1 MASLALICLLAVAA
15 AIAAAIAESAVAPG
29 TKPNI
34 ILLFNDDQDI
44 TLGGTTPMAF
54 TEKLMSTGATVD
66 NFFVNT
72 PVCCP
77 SRTTLLSGG
86 YPHNWHTTT
95 GGCMHMNVMNDQFRQ
110 RTIGIYMKALGYTT
124 GQFGKLLNP
133 NGVAAYCAK
142 TNAVPVPG
150 FDSYLTMCNDNRYFG
165 NTFTSNG
172 TFVEKGKDPEDYLT
186 SVIGNHSLD
195 FIEAS
200 LQAGRP
206 FFAYISPHAP
216 HVPATPAPWYAD
228 KFSDKQAP
236 RTPNYNYSAAD
247 HHYVIRSQPI
257 LTSKEGNE
265 SDALFRDRWRSLL
278 SVDDITKD
286 VVSLLEK
293 YDQVDNTYILWT
305 SDHGFQLGQFRL
317 PSCKLQPYDHD
328 IRVPFRIKGPGLKQG
343 SHSFVASMVDV
354 APTIIEL
361 GGGTVPEEMDGHS
374 FASLLMSDS
383 SAPKDETRDRMTIE
397 YWTLG
402 NVIRYGHYID
412 MPNNTYIGIRLVN
425 DTHNYLYVEYYQ
437 DVKEMKFTDKGF
449 EFELF
454 DVSKDPY
461 QMKNLY
467 GTPEADDQLVT
478 ELHEYL
484 HKQVVCKGQEECK
497 L

>member
-1 MASLALICLLAVAA
+1 MLFCLLAITAGV
-15 AIAAAIAESAVAPG
+15 IESAATAV

-44 TLGGTTPMAF
+44 TLGGATPMAF
-54 TEKLMSTGATVD
+54 TEKLMSTGAIVD

-77 SRTTLLSGG
+77 SRTTLLTGG
-86 YPHNWHTTT
+86 YPHNWHTTQ
-95 GGCMHMNVMNDQFRQ
+95 GGCMHMDVMNDHFRQ
-110 RTIGIYMKALGYTT
+110 STVGVFMKSLGYTT

-142 TNAVPVPG
+142 SNAIPLPG

-172 TFVEKGKDPEDYLT
+172 TFVEKGKDPQDYLT
-186 SVIGNHSLD
+186 SVIGNHSHD

-228 KFSDKQAP
+228 KFSDMKAP

-257 LTSKEGNE
+257 MTSKEGDE

-286 VVSLLEK
+286 FMKLLEK

-328 IRVPFRIKGPGLKQG
+328 IRVPFRIKGPGVTSG

-374 FASLLMSDS
+374 FAKLLMSDTS
-383 SAPKDETRDRMTIE
+383 VSQEDKARDRMTIE

-402 NVIRYGHYID
+402 NVVRYGHYID

-425 DTHNYLYVEYYQ
+425 DTHNYLYVEFYK
-437 DVKEMKFTDKGF
+437 DVTETTFSDDGF

-484 HKQVVCKGQEECK
+484 HKQVVCKGQTECK

>member
-1 MASLALICLLAVAA
+1 MAFLTLICVLAVTAT
-15 AIAAAIAESAVAPG
+15 IAESAVAPG

-77 SRTTLLSGG
+77 SRTTMLTGG

-95 GGCMHMNVMNDQFRQ
+95 GGCMHMDTDNDRFRKSIFGLNLQ
-110 RTIGIYMKALGYTT
+110 SLGYTT
-124 GQFGKLLNP
+124 GQFGKLLN
-133 NGVAAYCAK
+133 GMKEYCSEK
-142 TNAVPVPG
+142 DPLRLPG
-150 FDSYLTMCNDNRYFG
+150 FDSYLTMCNYARYFE
-165 NTFTSNG
+165 NTFSSNG
-172 TFVEKGKDPEDYLT
+172 TLYKTGTKPEDYLT

-228 KFSDKQAP
+228 KFSDMKAP
-236 RTPNYNYSAAD
+236 RTPNYNYSATD

-257 LTSKEGNE
+257 LTSDQGDT

-305 SDHGFQLGQFRL
+305 SDHGYQLGQFRL

-328 IRVPFRIKGPGLKQG
+328 LKVPFRIKGPGLKQG
-343 SHSFVASMVDV
+343 SHSFVASIVDV

-383 SAPKDETRDRMTIE
+383 LDVAKDKRRDRMTIE

-437 DVKEMKFTDKGF
+437 DVTEMKFTDKGF

-484 HKQVVCKGQEECK
+484 HKQVVCKGQKECK

>member
-1 MASLALICLLAVAA
+1 MDFLTLICLLAVT
-15 AIAAAIAESAVAPG
+15 AAIAESAVAPG

-54 TEKLMSTGATVD
+54 TEKMMSTGATVD

-142 TNAVPVPG
+142 TNPVPVPG

-257 LTSKEGNE
+257 LTSKEGDE

-328 IRVPFRIKGPGLKQG
+328 LKVPFRIKGPGLKQG

-374 FASLLMSDS
+374 FASLLMSNSPDV
-383 SAPKDETRDRMTIE
+383 AKDKTRDRMTIE

-402 NVIRYGHYID
+402 NVVRYGHYID

-437 DVKEMKFTDKGF
+437 DVTEMKFTDKGF

-484 HKQVVCKGQEECK
+484 HKQVVCKGQKECK